1 MAAWPELLTCRR
13 GTAIERRQ
21 RSCCS
26 PDSFHIDEGDY
37 AYITR
42 MGKMQIISTIA
53 MISINETLIIQLISF
68 LVFLFIINRIMIQ
81 PLRNVSKERE
91 AHIQKIELDTAT
103 AEKKVEQVV
112 KQIKKQE
119 AKAFDAAHEIRE
131 KIEESGRIEADDIIH
146 DALREVESLSM
157 ENHRHVSAMVEE
169 ARKSIRKEAETL
181 AVGMMEKLLDR
192 RLSL

>member
-1 MAAWPELLTCRR
+1 
-13 GTAIERRQ
+13 
-21 RSCCS
+21 
-26 PDSFHIDEGDY
+26 
-37 AYITR
+37 
-42 MGKMQIISTIA
+42 MQIISTIA

-91 AHIQKIELDTAT
+91 AHIQKIELDTAA

-119 AKAFDAAHEIRE
+119 AKAFDTAHEIRE
-131 KIEESGRIEADDIIH
+131 KIEESGKLEADEIIH
-146 DALREVESLSM
+146 DTLREVENLSK
-157 ENHRHVSAMVEE
+157 ENLRHVSEMVEE
-169 ARKSIRKEAETL
+169 ARKSVQKEAETL